1 VRIVRVVV
9 FEEEGGMQRPFSRRV
24 VPFLLGLTALA
35 APALAQQPA
44 PPSLEDLQ
52 QELESLRRD
61 YAERIA
67 ALEARLEALRQSQ
80 SPTSPAPAP
89 PPEAPPSEGTIEPA
103 PTAAPVEASVPP
115 GAAGAGGPTGALPV
129 YGSFAPGSKVF
140 NPDIAAIGNFL
151 GTSGEGPGVE
161 PSLEMSETELTLQA
175 IVDPYAR
182 ADFFLTFGPD
192 EVGIEEAFLTFP
204 TLPAGL
210 LAKAGRMRD
219 AFGKINAMHPHSL
232 PWADRPL
239 VTRNLLGGEE
249 GLADSGVSVSR
260 LLPNPWLFL
269 EATAQ
274 VYQGNSELF
283 AAPRRRDVSY
293 VGHLRGYRDLS
304 ESANLDLG
312 GSFAWG
318 RNDTGA
324 GNATRLLG
332 IDATF
337 RYRPLRRAIY
347 RRLLGRAELVWSR
360 REQDDGRRDAFGM
373 YASAEYQFARRWF
386 AGARYDRSQ
395 RADDPR
401 LRDEGG
407 SLLLTYWPSEFS
419 QVRGQFRRTRF
430 GEGETANELLF
441 QLLFSIGAHG
451 AHVF

>member
-1 VRIVRVVV
+1 
-9 FEEEGGMQRPFSRRV
+9 MHRPFPWGV
-24 VPFLLGLTALA
+24 VPFLVGLTTLA
-35 APALAQQPA
+35 VPASSQEPA
-44 PPSLEDLQ
+44 SSSVAELQ
-52 QELESLRRD
+52 QELEALRRD
-61 YAERIA
+61 YSERIA
-67 ALEARLEALRQSQ
+67 ALETRLEELSRAQEM
-80 SPTSPAPAP
+80 PPAPT
-89 PPEAPPSEGTIEPA
+89 EAPPVPGPIEPA
-103 PTAAPVEASVPP
+103 PAEASVPP
-115 GAAGAGGPTGALPV
+115 GAAGSGGPTGALPV
-129 YGSFAPGSKVF
+129 YGAASPGSKIF

-151 GTSGEGPGVE
+151 GASGEGPDGE
-161 PSLEMSETELTLQA
+161 PSLEMSEAELTLQA

-182 ADFFLTFGPD
+182 ADFFLTFGPE

-210 LAKAGRMRD
+210 LVKAGRMRD
-219 AFGKINAMHPHSL
+219 AFGKVNAMHAHTL
-232 PWADRPL
+232 PWTDRPL
-239 VTRNLLGGEE
+239 VTRNLMGGEE

-260 LLPNPWLFL
+260 LLPNPWLFV

-293 VGHLRGYRDLS
+293 VGHLRGYRDVS

-318 RNDTGA
+318 RNDTGPD
-324 GNATRLLG
+324 NATRLLG
-332 IDATF
+332 VDATF

-347 RRLLGRAELVWSR
+347 QRLLARAELVWSR

-386 AGARYDRSQ
+386 AGARYDRAE
-395 RADDPR
+395 RADDPA

-430 GEGETANELLF
+430 GEGETANEFLF

-451 AHVF
+451 AHAF